1 MIHCGTNN
9 ISKDSLSE
17 TANSI
22 LCIALLLKRRNPC
35 LKIIMTEIFLRD
47 RKSSRFRT
55 IVPQINQL
63 LKIFTYTYNFIDF
76 LEPSKDWLKCN
87 GDLNNKLFWTDHL
100 HLSKLGNKK
109 IALSVFTLLQ
119 EYKLVSTYPKFVPV
133 SSVICKS
140 FVSSQRVYE
149 IDPPCYFTVNLST
162 VKNGKYLSSCYNVTS
177 VTNVKVCN
185 FFVSSQTACE
195 VIPIRVDVVHV
206 TADAIVKHWNEISLF
221 QLKILSAS
229 VKQLENI
236 SIYVN

>member
-9 ISKDSLSE
+9 INKDSLSE

-100 HLSKLGNKK
+100 HLSKFGNKNLHHQSLHCYNSK
-109 IALSVFTLLQ
+109 KLYQCFQNLFLFLLTQ
-119 EYKLVSTYPKFVPV
+119 
-133 SSVICKS
+133 S
-140 FVSSQRVYE
+140 FVS
-149 IDPPCYFTVNLST
+149 LSIYLRLS
-162 VKNGKYLSSCYNVTS
+162 VKLTH
-177 VTNVKVCN
+177 
-185 FFVSSQTACE
+185 
-195 VIPIRVDVVHV
+195 HV
-206 TADAIVKHWNEISLF
+206 T
-221 QLKILSAS
+221 
-229 VKQLENI
+229 
-236 SIYVN
+236 YC

>member
-1 MIHCGTNN
+1 M
-9 ISKDSLSE
+9 K
-17 TANSI
+17 
-22 LCIALLLKRRNPC
+22 
-35 LKIIMTEIFLRD
+35 F
-47 RKSSRFRT
+47 
-55 IVPQINQL
+55 
-63 LKIFTYTYNFIDF
+63 FTYTYNFIDF

-149 IDPPCYFTVNLST
+149 IDPPCYFTVNVST

-177 VTNVKVCN
+177 VTKVLQSKCLWSN
-185 FFVSSQTACE
+185 SDSCWCCSCDRWCHCE
-195 VIPIRVDVVHV
+195 ALEWNILIP
-206 TADAIVKHWNEISLF
+206 T
-221 QLKILSAS
+221 
-229 VKQLENI
+229 
-236 SIYVN
+236 